1 MSRSYGSHRSRA
13 ARAETTHSHS
23 TGDIPLAF
31 QIPREP
37 RQAVEHHDMSSD
49 NDARYQP
56 WGNELPQ
63 RQTLRDR
70 RVQTDYV
77 SHGLRTI
84 EWRGTG
90 GSNDSDDSRQVVQ
103 NDENE
108 GEHDGDDEPSND
120 YDHTNYQNGRGDRR
134 RSGRLQEQSLRRDP
148 PIAQFVRSEAQR
160 KSSQG
165 RKLFSPSGLQNSEK
179 ATTRYGGT
187 EFPLLPVS
195 DQHTPE
201 SLSQAALGFAEI
213 NSGEFVECVKFLQ
226 QHAGLLDENYHLYIQ
241 EAWQALWDREK
252 QYAHQCLSRW
262 FLLDE
267 CRGMQPRD
275 IDKHINQR
283 GFSGKRF
290 MDKVDSMY
298 RTLKILRKK
307 ILEQAAK
314 KDLGHHSNVASSPS
328 SWSFNR
334 VQTFFQGPDV
344 LKVVSNVGEVCNF
357 VAQVKRSFRGKK
369 EEV

>member
-90 GSNDSDDSRQVVQ
+90 GSNDLDDSRQVVQ

-179 ATTRYGGT
+179 ATT
-187 EFPLLPVS
+187 
-195 DQHTPE
+195 
-201 SLSQAALGFAEI
+201 
-213 NSGEFVECVKFLQ
+213 
-226 QHAGLLDENYHLYIQ
+226 
-241 EAWQALWDREK
+241 
-252 QYAHQCLSRW
+252 
-262 FLLDE
+262 
-267 CRGMQPRD
+267 
-275 IDKHINQR
+275 
-283 GFSGKRF
+283 
-290 MDKVDSMY
+290 
-298 RTLKILRKK
+298 
-307 ILEQAAK
+307 
-314 KDLGHHSNVASSPS
+314 
-328 SWSFNR
+328 
-334 VQTFFQGPDV
+334 
-344 LKVVSNVGEVCNF
+344 
-357 VAQVKRSFRGKK
+357 
-369 EEV
+369 